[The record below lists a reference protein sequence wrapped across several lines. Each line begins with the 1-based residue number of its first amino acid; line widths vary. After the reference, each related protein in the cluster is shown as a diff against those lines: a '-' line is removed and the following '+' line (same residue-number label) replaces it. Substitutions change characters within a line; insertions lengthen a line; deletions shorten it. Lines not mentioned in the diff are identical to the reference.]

1 MADKDMIK
9 KVKVLKSQKNSDTY
23 IFLDKNKCFSEL
35 PEGLQKSFGS
45 HETVL
50 EIELSPS
57 KKLARAHAED
67 VLAAIESKGFY
78 LQLPPSLKEIKH
90 GRS

>member
-1 MADKDMIK
+1 MADKDMTK
-9 KVKVLKSQKNSDTY
+9 GVKVLKSQKNSDTY
-23 IFLDKNKCFSEL
+23 IFLDKSKCFSEL

-57 KKLARAHAED
+57 KKLARADAKD

-78 LQLPPSLKEIKH
+78 LQLPPSLKEMNN
-90 GRS
+90 GQT